1 MTRFSDEELDSYE
14 KFYDAFENALANS
27 SFKFDVV
34 YSYRVSSFNN
44 MMTLKVI
51 SHADDVT
58 SASTMPPNQM
68 LTELSVYLEEQ
79 GFFTQ
84 QRRLFSHDK
93 EIEISREELENAW
106 NIPHRLFCAMVS
118 SHILESGF
126 SVMVSKAKSE
136 EDKFRF
142 DSIFIYEP
150 VVAGIDPYEWIIKND
165 MIHGSSDE
173 YTTNFQH
180 YVETHAMFPITS
192 GAMKIMRNST
202 YCIPSTND
210 FASLYPSTM
219 GLCI

>member
-1 MTRFSDEELDSYE
+1 MTNFSDEELDSYE

-34 YSYRVSSFNN
+34 YSYCVTSFNKI
-44 MMTLKVI
+44 TLKVI

-58 SASTMPPNQM
+58 VASIMTPHQM

-79 GFFTQ
+79 GFFKE
-84 QRRLFSHDK
+84 QRRLFSYGK

-136 EDKFRF
+136 EDKSRF

-173 YTTNFQH
+173 YTTNLQR
-180 YVETHAMFPITS
+180 YMETNAMFPITS

-202 YCIPSTND
+202 YVIPSTND
-210 FASLYPSTM
+210 FVSLYPSTM